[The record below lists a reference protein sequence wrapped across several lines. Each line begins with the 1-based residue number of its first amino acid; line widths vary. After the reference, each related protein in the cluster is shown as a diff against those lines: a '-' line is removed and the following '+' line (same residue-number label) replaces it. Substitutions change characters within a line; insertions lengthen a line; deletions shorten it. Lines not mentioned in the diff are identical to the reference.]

1 MNSYTLIKIADYPKT
16 SFYSI
21 VEENQN
27 EELIWFAEFMKKI
40 KRHDAISIR
49 KMIQEI
55 GKKYGARKQYF
66 RHENRAHALP
76 SAEVRFIETD
86 KSLRLYCLR
95 LSDQAVILFNGGYK
109 DAQTAQESGIS
120 YHFQE
125 ANIMANKIQKALINN
140 EIRENRDGRLE
151 WDDDLML

>member
-1 MNSYTLIKIADYPKT
+1 
-16 SFYSI
+16 
-21 VEENQN
+21 
-27 EELIWFAEFMKKI
+27 
-40 KRHDAISIR
+40 
-49 KMIQEI
+49 MIQEI